1 MWIIVYPLVT
11 FRLSI
16 VLSVLL
22 YDFPI
27 GIFKIFRVN
36 YYHIQDSKCLLLYI
50 ILFHK
55 FSILLFSPPRQP
67 LCLYQARKVGSPLYI
82 CWRYQYASFYDFP
95 LGFRTVP
102 TA

>member
-1 MWIIVYPLVT
+1 
-11 FRLSI
+11 
-16 VLSVLL
+16 
-22 YDFPI
+22 
-27 GIFKIFRVN
+27 
-36 YYHIQDSKCLLLYI
+36 
-50 ILFHK
+50 
-55 FSILLFSPPRQP
+55 